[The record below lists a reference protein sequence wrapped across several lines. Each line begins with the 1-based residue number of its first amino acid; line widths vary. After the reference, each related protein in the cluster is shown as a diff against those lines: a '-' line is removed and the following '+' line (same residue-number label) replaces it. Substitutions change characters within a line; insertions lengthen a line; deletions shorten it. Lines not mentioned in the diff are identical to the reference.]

1 MYSLIITLTALLL
14 TTSNVHAGAITAC
27 INSNG
32 VNCSERSCSVENCCN
47 FQPDM
52 KNNMASVR
60 VNNRAGCHIFENSD
74 CKGRAWAVDYTGNF
88 VNLPAWLKN
97 NNASL
102 QCHGA

>member
-1 MYSLIITLTALLL
+1 MRSFIAALSALLL
-14 TTSNVHAGAITAC
+14 ATPLVQGGAITAC

-32 VNCSERSCSVENCCN
+32 VNCSERNCSVENCCN
-47 FQPDM
+47 FQPDI

-60 VNNRAGCHIFENSD
+60 VNNRAGCHIFELSD
-74 CKGRAWAVDYTGNF
+74 CKGRAWAVEYTGKF